1 MNATEERMLI
11 LRMIEGGKISAEEG
25 AKLLTS
31 IGQEPEK
38 KSKGIVTQKIAG
50 DAQWFKVRVSDS
62 RTGKMKALVNLPI
75 GLMDWGLRVGAQFAP
90 EMEGLDLGEL
100 TEILRSGADGKI
112 VEVIDE
118 EDGEHVEIYIE

>member
-11 LRMIEGGKISAEEG
+11 LRMIEDGKISAEEG
-25 AKLLTS
+25 AKLLMS
-31 IGQEPEK
+31 IGQEPVK
-38 KSKGIVTQKIAG
+38 KPKAVITQKITG

-75 GLMDWGLRVGAQFAP
+75 GLMDWGLKVGAQFAP
-90 EMEGLDLGEL
+90 EMEGIDLGEL
-100 TEILRSGADGKI
+100 SEILRSGADGKI

>member
-38 KSKGIVTQKIAG
+38 KSKAIVAQKITG